1 MSSSDKSRQN
11 DSQQRLFIERS
22 HVLVKRSGIPLRG
35 KEPVYDNG
43 RRVVLKVEGMSIK
56 RRTLLQ
62 VGGLSLLAG
71 LTGGCDS
78 VGGVLGRMFAV
89 PPRETLYFTPNDTFY
104 VVNYMESPFNISRD
118 LNVEQWRLN
127 VTGEV
132 KKPVTLGWRDILNRD
147 SFDQVVTL
155 ECIDTLPGGDSLGN
169 AQWRGISLKKL
180 LQDVGADEETARDV
194 VFRAADGYDDSIPF
208 SRAMRDDV
216 MLAYL
221 MNGEK
226 LPKEHGFPLRLV
238 VPGLYGIKN
247 VKWIIEIEVYNGD
260 YKGYW
265 QRKGWTDDGTIKIF
279 SRIDSPGHYQPLRGP
294 EHVFRGIA
302 FGGPHTISKV
312 EVSVD
317 RAKSW
322 QEAELEPTLSPY
334 SWVIWNYRWHPPKP
348 GKYQVAV
355 RATDAKG
362 NLQIAELVRP
372 QPAGA
377 SGLHT
382 IIADVEEV

>member
-1 MSSSDKSRQN
+1 MSSRDKSRQN
-11 DSQQRLFIERS
+11 NSQQELFIEPS
-22 HVLVKRSGIPLRG
+22 NVIVKRSGIPLRG
-35 KEPVYDNG
+35 QEPVYDNG
-43 RRVVLKVEGMSIK
+43 RRVVLKVEGMNVK

-78 VGGVLGRMFAV
+78 VGSVLGRMFAV
-89 PPRETLYFTPNDTFY
+89 PPRETLYFTPNEQFY
-104 VVNYMESPFNISRD
+104 VVNYMESPFNVSRD
-118 LNVEQWRLN
+118 LNVEQWKLS

-132 KKPVTLGWRDILNRD
+132 KKPVNLGWRDILNRD

-180 LQDVGADEETARDV
+180 LQDVGAEEETARDV

-208 SRAMRDDV
+208 SRAMQDDV

-226 LPKEHGFPLRLV
+226 LPKEHGFPLRLI

-260 YKGYW
+260 YQGYW
-265 QRKGWTDDGTIKIF
+265 QRKGWTDNGTIKIF
-279 SRIDSPGHYQPLRGP
+279 SRIDSPGHYQPLTGP
-294 EHVFRGIA
+294 EQTFRGIA

-312 EVSVD
+312 ELSFD
-317 RAKSW
+317 AGKTW
-322 QEAELEPTLSPY
+322 NEAELEPTLSPY
-334 SWVIWNYRWHPPKP
+334 SWVIWNYTWRPPKS

-355 RATDAKG
+355 RATDAKSQ
-362 NLQIAELVRP
+362 LQISEIVRP

-382 IIADVEEV
+382 IIADVEQI